1 VGKRV
6 EKDIARRRLPTPRR
20 LDEGLGMLAQRTRE
34 TNVGFSSEALR
45 YFDYGLRIALD
56 RPGSGAADK
65 P

>member
-1 VGKRV
+1 
-6 EKDIARRRLPTPRR
+6 
-20 LDEGLGMLAQRTRE
+20 MLAQRTRE

-56 RPGSGAADK
+56 RPGSGAAGK